1 MKAFKFQNYCEF
13 VGRIEVY
20 VIEKDAGNCFHKFD
34 FLGTDQEETKDQLV
48 SGFLTALNSFAKE
61 IGFPKG
67 VGLIRSGSLEARF
80 SPGKFVFTVLIIDYF
95 LPLGLL
101 AEPILSSLA
110 KEITEAFEKKFKK
123 ALKEGEK
130 RHIYKL
136 SDFQGF
142 REYVNEL
149 LDKYGR
155 ESFELYQKLILVECL
170 YDNVPEEI
178 IIPLLQKASKKIDV
192 LNEFKKIPRKFQKS
206 VKNAIKKINYRYA
219 PLLEIFAIPT
229 LIF

>member
-1 MKAFKFQNYCEF
+1 M
-13 VGRIEVY
+13 GRIEVY
-20 VIEKDAGNCFHKFD
+20 VIEKEAGNCFHKFD
-34 FLGTDQEETKDQLV
+34 FLGTDEEESKDQLV

-67 VGLIRSGSLEARF
+67 VSLIRSGSLEARF
-80 SPGKFVFTVLIIDYF
+80 SPGKFIFTVLIIDYF
-95 LPLGLL
+95 LPLGLM

-110 KEITEAFEKKFKK
+110 KEITEAFEKKYNK
-123 ALKEGEK
+123 ALTKGK
-130 RHIYKL
+130 KGNIYKS
-136 SDFQGF
+136 SDFHGF
-142 REYVNEL
+142 REKIHAL

-192 LNEFKKIPRKFQKS
+192 LSEFKKIPRKFQRS
-206 VKNAIKKINYRYA
+206 VKNAINKINYRYA

-229 LIF
+229 LLF

>member
-1 MKAFKFQNYCEF
+1 MA
-13 VGRIEVY
+13 RIEVY
-20 VIEKDAGNCFHKFD
+20 VIVKEEGIGLHRFN
-34 FLGTDQEETKDQLV
+34 FLGDNEETNDQLV
-48 SGFLTALNSFAKE
+48 SGFLSALNSFAKE

-110 KEITEAFEKKFKK
+110 KEITEAFEKKYKK
-123 ALKEGEK
+123 ALTQGKKGN
-130 RHIYKL
+130 IYKS
-136 SDFQGF
+136 SDFHGF
-142 REYVNEL
+142 RDKINDL

-155 ESFELYQKLILVECL
+155 ESLELYQKLILVECL

-178 IIPLLQKASKKIDV
+178 IIPLLQQASKKIDV
-192 LNEFKKIPRKFQKS
+192 LSEFKKIPKIFQKS
-206 VKNAIKKINYRYA
+206 VKNAVKKINYRYA

-229 LIF
+229 LLF

>member
-1 MKAFKFQNYCEF
+1 

-20 VIEKDAGNCFHKFD
+20 VIVKEEGIMLHKFD
-34 FLGTDQEETKDQLV
+34 FLGTDEEETKDQLV

-80 SPGKFVFTVLIIDYF
+80 SPGKYIFTVLMIDYF

-123 ALKEGEK
+123 ALNKGQK
-130 RHIYKL
+130 GNIYKS
-136 SDFQGF
+136 SDFHGF
-142 REYVNEL
+142 REHINEL

-155 ESFELYQKLILVECL
+155 ESLELYQKLILVECL

-192 LNEFKKIPRKFQKS
+192 LSEFKKIPKKFQKS
-206 VKNAIKKINYRYA
+206 VKSAIKKINYRYA

-229 LIF
+229 LLF

>member
-1 MKAFKFQNYCEF
+1 MA
-13 VGRIEVY
+13 RIEVY
-20 VIEKDAGNCFHKFD
+20 VIVKNEGTCLHKFD
-34 FLGTDQEETKDQLV
+34 FLGGNDEDTQDQLV

-61 IGFPKG
+61 IGFAKG

-80 SPGKFVFTVLIIDYF
+80 SPGKLVFTVLIIDYF

-123 ALKEGEK
+123 ALKEGKK
-130 RHIYKL
+130 RNIYKL

-142 REYVNEL
+142 TEYVNEL

-192 LNEFKKIPRKFQKS
+192 LNEFKKIPKKFQKS

-229 LIF
+229 LLF

>member
-1 MKAFKFQNYCEF
+1 MA
-13 VGRIEVY
+13 RIEVY
-20 VIEKDAGNCFHKFD
+20 VIVRDEGINLHKFN
-34 FLGTDQEETKDQLV
+34 FLNDSEETKDQLV

-67 VGLIRSGSLEARF
+67 VSLIRSGSLEARF

-95 LPLGLL
+95 LPLGLM

-110 KEITEAFEKKFKK
+110 KEITEAFEKTYKK
-123 ALKEGEK
+123 ALNQGKKGN
-130 RHIYKL
+130 IYKT

-142 REYVNEL
+142 REQINEL

-155 ESFELYQKLILVECL
+155 ESLELYQKLILVECL
-170 YDNVPEEI
+170 YDNVPEDI
-178 IIPLLQKASKKIDV
+178 IIPLLQKASKKVDV

-206 VKNAIKKINYRYA
+206 VKNAINKINYRYA
-219 PLLEIFAIPT
+219 PLLEIFAIPI

>member
-1 MKAFKFQNYCEF
+1 MA
-13 VGRIEVY
+13 RIEVY
-20 VIEKDAGNCFHKFD
+20 VIVKNQGIGLHKFN
-34 FLGTDQEETKDQLV
+34 FLNDHEETDDQLV

-67 VGLIRSGSLEARF
+67 VSLIRSGSLEARF
-80 SPGKFVFTVLIIDYF
+80 SPGKQVFTVLIIDYF
-95 LPLGLL
+95 LPLGLM

-110 KEITEAFEKKFKK
+110 KEITEAFEKKYKK
-123 ALKEGEK
+123 ALTQGKNGK
-130 RHIYKL
+130 IYKS
-136 SDFQGF
+136 SDFHGF
-142 REYVNEL
+142 REKIYEL

-155 ESFELYQKLILVECL
+155 ESLELYQKLILVECL
-170 YDNVPEEI
+170 YDNVPEEL

-192 LNEFKKIPRKFQKS
+192 LSDFKKIPRKFQKS
-206 VKNAIKKINYRYA
+206 VKEAIKKINYRYA

>member
-1 MKAFKFQNYCEF
+1 MA
-13 VGRIEVY
+13 RIEVF
-20 VIEKDAGNCFHKFD
+20 VIVKEQGIGLHRFN
-34 FLGTDQEETKDQLV
+34 FLGDNEETNDQLV
-48 SGFLTALNSFAKE
+48 SGFLSALNSFAKE

-80 SPGKFVFTVLIIDYF
+80 SPGKHVFTVLIIDYF

-110 KEITEAFEKKFKK
+110 KEITEAFEKKYKK
-123 ALKEGEK
+123 ALTQGKKGN
-130 RHIYKL
+130 IYKS
-136 SDFQGF
+136 SDYLGF
-142 REYVNEL
+142 REQINQL
-149 LDKYGR
+149 LNKYGR
-155 ESFELYQKLILVECL
+155 ESLELYQKLILVECL
-170 YDNVPEEI
+170 YDNVPEDI
-178 IIPLLQKASKKIDV
+178 IIPLLQEASKKIDV
-192 LNEFKKIPRKFQKS
+192 LSDFKKIPRKYQKS

>member
-1 MKAFKFQNYCEF
+1 
-13 VGRIEVY
+13 VGRIEVF
-20 VIEKDAGNCFHKFD
+20 VIVKEEGIGLHRFN
-34 FLGTDQEETKDQLV
+34 FLGDNEETNDQLI
-48 SGFLTALNSFAKE
+48 SGFLSALNSFAKE

-80 SPGKFVFTVLIIDYF
+80 SPGKHVFTVLIIDYF
-95 LPLGLL
+95 LPLGLM

-110 KEITEAFEKKFKK
+110 KEITEAFEKKYKK
-123 ALKEGEK
+123 ALTQGKKGN
-130 RHIYKL
+130 IYKS

-142 REYVNEL
+142 REQINEL

-155 ESFELYQKLILVECL
+155 ESLELYQKLILVECL
-170 YDNVPEEI
+170 YDNVPEDI
-178 IIPLLQKASKKIDV
+178 IIPLLQEASKKIDV
-192 LNEFKKIPRKFQKS
+192 LSEFKKIPRKYQKS

-229 LIF
+229 LLF